1 MDGTMSPMNAA
12 DAYAAMADAVEA
24 QRARVLGNAPADHWS
39 GPRAR
44 GFRQDP
50 RRPLDPNLE
59 AIASYLSPDD
69 VLVDVGGGAG
79 RYGLPLALRCRE
91 LVNVEPS
98 PGMAAEYE
106 ASATE
111 AGIRNA
117 RLVRA
122 DWLTANGVVGDV
134 TLVCHVTYFVRDIV
148 PFVRKLEEA
157 SRRRVII
164 DVVSVPPPNQSAKL
178 FDLVL
183 REPLALRPGYR
194 ELLPVLWEMGI
205 LPDVRVLPA
214 RFGRNTA
221 ALPQT
226 KEQAVDAAV
235 ATLNAHGLPHVR
247 QAVEARFDQL
257 FKQTEEGFEP
267 LYHQGS
273 TQELLITWEPS
284 HAGRHAP

>member
-1 MDGTMSPMNAA
+1 MNAA
-12 DAYAAMADAVEA
+12 DPYAAMADAVEA
-24 QRARVLGNAPADHWS
+24 QRARLLGPLPADRWS
-39 GPRAR
+39 GARAR

-50 RRPLDPNLE
+50 RRPLDPNL
-59 AIASYLSPDD
+59 ATIATYLRPED
-69 VLVDVGGGAG
+69 VLIDVGGGAG
-79 RYGLPLALRCRE
+79 RYGLPLASRCRE

-117 RLVRA
+117 NLVRA
-122 DWLTANGVVGDV
+122 DWRSANGVVGDV

-164 DVVSVPPPNQSAKL
+164 DVVSVPPPNQTARL
-178 FDLVL
+178 FELVFG
-183 REPLALRPGYR
+183 EPMALRPGYR

-214 RFGRNTA
+214 RFGRNA
-221 ALPQT
+221 AAFPKT
-226 KEQAVDAAV
+226 REEAVDAAV
-235 ATLNAHGLPHVR
+235 ATLDAHGLPHVR
-247 QAVEARFDQL
+247 QAVETRFDQL
-257 FKQTEEGFEP
+257 FKQTAEGFEP
-267 LYHQGS
+267 RYRQGS
-273 TQELLITWEPS
+273 AAEMLITWEPLRG
-284 HAGRHAP
+284 GRHAT

>member
-1 MDGTMSPMNAA
+1 MAVSEG
-12 DAYAAMADAVEA
+12 YAAMLDAVEA
-24 QRARVLGNAPADHWS
+24 QRLRVLGNPPADRWS

-59 AIASYLSPDD
+59 VIASYLRPDD

-106 ASATE
+106 ASAAE

-117 RLVRA
+117 VLVLA
-122 DWLTANGVVGDV
+122 DWLSAGGVVGDV
-134 TLVCHVTYFVRDIV
+134 TMVCHVTYFVRNISF
-148 PFVRKLEEA
+148 FVRKLEQA

-164 DVVSVPPPNQSAKL
+164 NVATVPPPNQRARL
-178 FDLVL
+178 FGLVFG
-183 REPLALRPGYR
+183 EPMALLPGYR
-194 ELLPVLWEMGI
+194 ELIPVLWELGI

-221 ALPQT
+221 FPQT
-226 KEQAVDAAV
+226 REQAVGEAV
-235 ATLNAHGLPHVR
+235 ATLDGHGLPHVR
-247 QAVEARFDQL
+247 QAVEDRFDQL
-257 FKQTEEGFEP
+257 FRQTAEGFEP
-267 LYHQGS
+267 LYRGEAAR
-273 TQELLITWEPS
+273 ELLITWEP
-284 HAGRHAP
+284 

>member
-1 MDGTMSPMNAA
+1 MNAS
-12 DAYAAMADAVEA
+12 DSYAAMADAVEA
-24 QRARVLGNAPADHWS
+24 QRARVLGNPPADRWS

-50 RRPLDPNLE
+50 RRPLDPNLA
-59 AIASYLSPDD
+59 AIAAYLSPDD

-79 RYGLPLALRCRE
+79 RYGLPLALRSRE

-106 ASATE
+106 GSASE
-111 AGIRNA
+111 AGIHNA

-122 DWLTANGVVGDV
+122 DWLAANGVVGDV

-148 PFVRKLEEA
+148 PFVRKLVEA

-164 DVVSVPPPNQSAKL
+164 DVVSVPPPNQTARL
-178 FDLVL
+178 FQLVFG
-183 REPLALRPGYR
+183 EPMALRPGYR

-214 RFGRNTA
+214 RFGRNV
-221 ALPQT
+221 ALPRTREQAA
-226 KEQAVDAAV
+226 EQAVGALDG
-235 ATLNAHGLPHVR
+235 HGLPYVR
-247 QAVEARFDQL
+247 AAVETLFDQL
-257 FKQTEEGFEP
+257 FQQTEEGFEP
-267 LYHQGS
+267 RYRQGS
-273 TQELLITWEPS
+273 AAEMLITWEPS
-284 HAGRHAP
+284 PAGRHAP

>member
-1 MDGTMSPMNAA
+1 MTPA
-12 DAYAAMADAVEA
+12 DAYAALADGVEA
-24 QRARVLGNAPADHWS
+24 QRARVLGNPPADRWS

-59 AIASYLSPDD
+59 VIASYLRSED

-106 ASATE
+106 ASAAE
-111 AGIRNA
+111 AGIHNA
-117 RLVRA
+117 KLVRA
-122 DWLTANGVVGDV
+122 DWLAANGIVGDV
-134 TLVCHVTYFVRDIV
+134 TMVSHVTYFVRDIV
-148 PFVRKLEEA
+148 PFVRKLEQA

-164 DVVSVPPPNQSAKL
+164 DLVSVPPPNQTARL
-178 FDLVL
+178 FEIVFG
-183 REPLALRPGYR
+183 EPMALRPGYR
-194 ELLPVLWEMGI
+194 ELLPILWDMGI

-214 RFGRNTA
+214 RFGHKA
-221 ALPQT
+221 VALPQT
-226 KEQAVDAAV
+226 REQAVEGAV
-235 ATLNAHGLPHVR
+235 ATLDAHGLAHVR
-247 QAVEARFDQL
+247 GAVETRFDQL
-257 FKQTEEGFEP
+257 FKHTDEGFE
-267 LYHQGS
+267 S
-273 TQELLITWEPS
+273 TYRQAASSELLITWEPS